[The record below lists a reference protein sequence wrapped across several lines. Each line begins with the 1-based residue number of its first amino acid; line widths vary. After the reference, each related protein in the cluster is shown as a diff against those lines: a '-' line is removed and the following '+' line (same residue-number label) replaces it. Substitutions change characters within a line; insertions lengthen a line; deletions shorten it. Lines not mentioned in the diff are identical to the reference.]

1 MDKGNS
7 EAKLILS
14 TQTHDVAL
22 VWMEGYAHGLK
33 DDKSITENP
42 YPIKSQAYEDWQNGY
57 EAGFYG
63 EEALYPNYQIDIDD
77 PKEESQTSDTNRKI
91 IIAFSIIA
99 ILSSIS
105 FVMMD

>member
-33 DDKSITENP
+33 DDKSISKNP
-42 YPIKSQAYEDWQNGY
+42 YPIKS
-57 EAGFYG
+57 
-63 EEALYPNYQIDIDD
+63 
-77 PKEESQTSDTNRKI
+77 
-91 IIAFSIIA
+91 
-99 ILSSIS
+99 
-105 FVMMD
+105 

>member
-33 DDKSITENP
+33 DDKSIAKNP

-63 EEALYPNYQIDIDD
+63 EEALYPNYQMDIDD
-77 PKEESQTSDTNRKI
+77 PKEESQTADTNRKI

-99 ILSSIS
+99 ILSSLS
-105 FVMMD
+105 LFMMD